1 MESLFNKDA
10 GLNTWNFI
18 KKTPIKAFSCEDRE
32 IFRRSLLLTPSAFLW
47 RSLLLLTGFLRMD
60 KLTRVQLLHK
70 LRETHLHISM
80 TQSDFFY
87 KFHFGK
93 CSYELTRLVPLLCS
107 LGKSACYS
115 NEPHDFS
122 VTTPKCYDNVCV
134 NSFFT
139 QGARNWNSLPVESF
153 SLTYDLLIV
162 QN

>member
-87 KFHFGK
+87 KFHFVK

-107 LGKSACYS
+107 LESPLVIPMS
-115 NEPHDFS
+115 RMTFLSPFLNVMTMS
-122 VTTPKCYDNVCV
+122 VSTV
-134 NSFFT
+134 
-139 QGARNWNSLPVESF
+139 SLPKE
-153 SLTYDLLIV
+153 LGTGILCL
-162 QN
+162 